1 MIPPKTVLF
10 ASDDSQDAVN
20 DARAYI
26 NRMGLTK
33 DDVRLVQ
40 RDKMTLVLSKREL
53 WDERG

>member
-1 MIPPKTVLF
+1 MIPPDTVIF

-26 NRMGLTK
+26 RRMGLTK

-40 RDKMTLVLSKREL
+40 REEMTLVLSKREL
-53 WDERG
+53 WND